1 MLDAGMHTA
10 EEECS
15 TCAAEEWVEYVTAE
29 GLPYFYNVTTGATVW
44 ELPNAENEEPLS
56 PVGSASDTVEED
68 DAVAT
73 SFGSALT
80 RGSTRKDALRARRA
94 EAAASAAVWAKGL
107 VAEKYG
113 RVRTGQGAD
122 DDDAESGAESESSEE
137 DWSSRRY
144 AAGSSISLELLRAS
158 HALARR
164 TDIGLLTSYINGGR
178 TMRPAAQR

>member
-1 MLDAGMHTA
+1 MHTA

-15 TCAAEEWVEYVTAE
+15 TCVAEEWVEYVTAE
-29 GLPYFYNVTTGATVW
+29 GLPYFHNVMTGATVW

-56 PVGSASDTVEED
+56 PVGSASEED
-68 DAVAT
+68 DAEAS
-73 SFGSALT
+73 SFRSALT
-80 RGSTRKDALRARRA
+80 RGSTRKDDLRARRA

-113 RVRTGQGAD
+113 RICTGQGAD

-137 DWSSRRY
+137 GWPSRRY
-144 AAGSSISLELLRAS
+144 AAGSSTSLELFRAP

-178 TMRPAAQR
+178 TMRPTAQR